1 MSEQAGKYARFEL
14 ERRFLVEHLPE
25 GIEHEHGWRI
35 TDRYV
40 KNTHLRLRR
49 MEPIHG
55 GDTIFKLGQ
64 KQVPLPPDFGRMT
77 ITNIYLSPAEY
88 TVLLN
93 LEALELHKRRY
104 PFARDDRTFSIDV
117 FDGTLSGLALAET
130 SFDTIE
136 EIDQPLDLPSWLGPE
151 VSRDS
156 RFTGGALASLT
167 PEQAAE
173 LLRQTTVPQQQPPP

>member
-1 MSEQAGKYARFEL
+1 MANQVSQHAGKYARFEL

-55 GDTIFKLGQ
+55 GDPILKLGQ
-64 KQVPLPPDFGRMT
+64 KQAPLPPDFGRMT
-77 ITNIYLSPAEY
+77 TTNLYLSAAEY
-88 TVLLN
+88 TVLAN
-93 LEALELHKRRY
+93 LDALELHKRRY

-130 SFDTIE
+130 SFDKTE
-136 EIDQPLDLPSWLGPE
+136 EMDQPLDLPSWLGRE
-151 VSRDS
+151 VTKDG
-156 RFTGGALASLT
+156 RFTGAALASLN
-167 PEQAAE
+167 PDQAAE
-173 LLRQTTVPQQQPPP
+173 LLRETTPS